1 MSLRVPDAEFIPT
14 IISSV
19 PTLGNVGPTERR
31 NYSHQRDKGL
41 INKGRG
47 QIPVSIQSQ
56 PRKWRDSATETEAGY
71 QTSGTCTQTQQSR
84 QRATEDRFRWTQM
97 EPEPGLGTERLSS

>member
-1 MSLRVPDAEFIPT
+1 MSLRVPDADFIPT

-31 NYSHQRDKGL
+31 GKGL
-41 INKGRG
+41 ISKGRE
-47 QIPVSIQSQ
+47 QIPISIQSQ
-56 PRKWRDSATETEAGY
+56 PQKWRDSATETEAGY
-71 QTSGTCTQTQQSR
+71 QATGTCTQTQQSR